1 MSRAF
6 ENIKEKWMLA
16 SIIQGPKWNVPFYI
30 HIFVVDKETGV
41 VLGKKKFKEPYVIY
55 YINKIFKEHN

>member
-1 MSRAF
+1 
-6 ENIKEKWMLA
+6 MLA